1 MSDLFSV
8 GADYLFSIMANQS
21 DQMTT
26 LSNQALN
33 SGIDK
38 YVNKDYEG
46 AVVDFKRAFGLDP
59 YSDYVIDTVK
69 YLAMAHQQLGQT
81 EEAIDAYKQGL
92 RVHPDSDILHV
103 AVGNLYIGEGRT
115 GEAIEAYESAV
126 RFYDDPNNRFS
137 LGQAYLKAGR
147 YDDAVN
153 QFRRITKNQQYSRN
167 GYYGLGQVYSAQKQY
182 DKAIENFQQAIRKD
196 NDFYD
201 AYAGMGY
208 VYADAGDMDNANK
221 IKEFLESEGSDLS
234 ALLRAYIG
242 KATPPKI
249 MLAYADSKFPYF
261 LPPKTKV
268 SALNSYMAN
277 ANASQT
283 FSVRFQFNKEM
294 DRASVENVTNWN
306 ISRSQESGPGMR
318 YNMGLSVP
326 DTEAR
331 LSPIPTGI
339 YYDERTMTATVRFD
353 IRQNSDG
360 TATID
365 PSHILFSFNGKDAD
379 GNTMHP
385 DYDQFMGFSK
395 SI

>member
-1 MSDLFSV
+1 MNNLFSV
-8 GADYLFSIMANQS
+8 GADQLFSIMANQGS
-21 DQMTT
+21 QMTT

-38 YVNKDYEG
+38 YVKKDYKG

-59 YSDYVIDTVK
+59 YSEYAIDTVK
-69 YLAMAHQQLGQT
+69 YMAMAHQQLGQT
-81 EEAIDAYKQGL
+81 EEAIDAYQQGL
-92 RVHPDSDILHV
+92 RVHSDSDILHV
-103 AVGNLYIGEGRT
+103 AIGNLYIGEGRT
-115 GEAIEAYESAV
+115 GEAIEAYEAAV

-147 YDDAVN
+147 YEDAAN
-153 QFRRITKNQQYSRN
+153 QFERVVKNETYSRN

-182 DKAIENFQQAIRKD
+182 DKAIENFQQAVRKD
-196 NDFYD
+196 NEFYD
-201 AYAGMGY
+201 AYIGMGY
-208 VYADAGDMDNANK
+208 AYADAGDMDNANN
-221 IKEFLESEGSDLS
+221 IRDFLEFKGSDLS
-234 ALLRAYIG
+234 ALLKAYIG

-249 MLAYADSKFPYF
+249 LLAYADSKFPYF
-261 LPPKTKV
+261 MPPKTKL

-277 ANASQT
+277 ANATQT

-294 DRASVENVTNWN
+294 DRASVENVSNWN
-306 ISRSQESGPGMR
+306 ISRSQESGTGMR
-318 YNMGLSVP
+318 YNMGLSIP
-326 DTEAR
+326 DTEA
-331 LSPIPTGI
+331 SINPIPTGI
-339 YYDERTMTATVRFD
+339 YYDEETMTATVRFD
-353 IRQNSDG
+353 LRQNSDG